1 MTDTEKL
8 FIKVLESKGWTKW
21 VNSIPSDDYG
31 PKTNEWWFPP
41 GVQTGDF
48 RSGKMV
54 SREKLP
60 KLTLDLL
67 HEWEM
72 EYLANCKTVDEK
84 SLWFDLLSIEAGWG
98 DAKTVN
104 DAHFLSELNVATATK
119 EQRLRA
125 LARTLGIKEEQ

>member
-8 FIKVLESKGWTKW
+8 FIKVLESKGWKDFHKSTF
-21 VNSIPSDDYG
+21 G
-31 PKTNEWWFPP
+31 RTWFAKMP
-41 GVQTGDF
+41 GETTRTQ
-48 RSGKMV
+48 
-54 SREKLP
+54 LP
-60 KLTLDLL
+60 RLTLDLL